1 MDFILLLFLMAI
13 GFVGALYSFSKSKSV
28 SEFKAQIFVD
38 KDLPIAKQ
46 KKIGTAIKFDIKY
59 YDLKKTKK
67 GDIDRTNLWYLKIAQ
82 IVNKNMVFTV
92 NENME
97 LDVELNDL
105 KLPEYAD
112 DYNDIVEIVTNFKYR
127 QFAFKSDSKF
137 NTLLDVKS
145 SVMDE
150 LKEHA
155 DKIIHEVFVDVA
167 ENVEEML
174 IKQYGESVE

>member
-1 MDFILLLFLMAI
+1 MDFILLIFLMAI
-13 GFVGALYSFSKSKSV
+13 GFVGALYAFSKSKSV

-46 KKIGTAIKFDIKY
+46 KKIGTGIKFDIKY

-92 NENME
+92 NESME